1 MRGASGGG
9 RVPPMASS
17 APFFHLDALRRV
29 LDGTAS
35 SAASGAGDAIAPSI
49 FPLPHMTAGAL
60 LWPQEHALRVLHE
73 WAEWTRTLP
82 EDVTTT
88 ARLVRYPRLPGVPA
102 VLRGRAF
109 VAVEVAIP
117 REPWVAEGRLA
128 ALRRLNPEIDT
139 VVLTNPSV
147 VPSMHLRLV
156 LPDAAIGRHEPIDE
170 ITAATIDAFVAAA
183 GPSSGSGLASAELRH
198 LRGARAVSAS
208 ARATSEEDES
218 RHQVRLD
225 HLVERVAGRAPGAA
239 NGRYVLV

>member
-1 MRGASGGG
+1 
-9 RVPPMASS
+9 MASP

-35 SAASGAGDAIAPSI
+35 FAAPDAGADAPARSI

-60 LWPQEHALRVLHE
+60 LWPQEHAHRVLHE

-82 EDVTTT
+82 QDVTTT
-88 ARLVRYPRLPGVPA
+88 ARLVRYPRLPGVPR

-156 LPDAAIGRHEPIDE
+156 LPDAAIGRHEPIDH
-170 ITAATIDAFVAAA
+170 ITAARIDAFIAAA
-183 GPSSGSGLASAELRH
+183 GPTSGSGLASAELRH

-208 ARATSEEDES
+208 ARATNGEDES
-218 RHQVRLD
+218 RLQIRLD
-225 HLVERVAGRAPGAA
+225 HLVERVAGRGPSAM